1 MTTQTM
7 RRQVDR
13 LKIELD
19 AIKPKPER
27 KVTVLLEPGPD
38 AEPAA
43 IADYLEKLARAQHNQ
58 DNIMVVRLV
67 PLTRYSDPGRDEV
80 PGVRYVNSEWEAR
93 LAILAGQH
101 SERGN
106 ANRLDDVL
114 KGLSGNV
121 MGAVANPPPDIHAS
135 RWCSRTVE
143 VVEEDE

>member
-13 LKIELD
+13 LKVELD
-19 AIKPKPER
+19 ALKPKPEP
-27 KVTVLLEPGPD
+27 KVTVLLEPSPD

-43 IADYLEKLARAQHNQ
+43 IADYLEKLARAQHNR

-67 PLTRYSDPGRDEV
+67 PLTRDSRPEGEDV
-80 PGVRYVNSEWEAR
+80 PGVRYVNSGWEAR

-101 SERGN
+101 SEGGN

-121 MGAVANPPPDIHAS
+121 LGAVAIRQAS
-135 RWCSRTVE
+135 RLGKV
-143 VVEEDE
+143 

>member
-1 MTTQTM
+1 MTTQTLK
-7 RRQVDR
+7 RQVER

-27 KVTVLLEPGPD
+27 KVTVLLEPSQD

-43 IADYLEKLARAQHNQ
+43 IADYLAKLEQAQRNQ
-58 DNIMVVRLV
+58 DAIMVVRLV
-67 PLTRYSDPGRDEV
+67 PLTRDSEPGRDEV

-114 KGLSGNV
+114 KGLSGKV

-135 RWCSRTVE
+135 RWHSRAVETVE
-143 VVEEDE
+143 DDE